1 MATWLWCGAS
11 AAWLVLMTVLS
22 HQRGEQTSRV
32 SETLARDLEFLL
44 PGPDREMLNAA
55 LRKTAH
61 VVVFG
66 VLTVLTGRALGSGGL
81 AAPAP
86 GQLAALAVWCWLDEA
101 TKPLIPGRHFSWLD
115 VGLNL
120 LGVALGAAL
129 LAL

>member
-1 MATWLWCGAS
+1 MALWTVAS
-11 AAWLVLMTVLS
+11 AAWLALMTVLS
-22 HQRGEQTSRV
+22 HQRGEDTARV
-32 SETLARDLEFLL
+32 SRTMAEDLGALL
-44 PGPDREMLNAA
+44 PGSDRETLNAA
-55 LRKTAH
+55 LRKLAH

-66 VLTVLTGRALGSGGL
+66 VLTLLTGRALHSGGL

-101 TKPLIPGRHFSWLD
+101 TKPLVPGRHFSWLD